1 MPHGLDE
8 PSFKMFCCLWAK
20 VLYFVNVF
28 ARHAGLLYITL
39 ASGFMERSL
48 SVSCRNCGEFLDVFH
63 QIEEDDP
70 IGFVTKNFT
79 KPTAAGRTF
88 LHGNSY
94 HPLHIFKGIIFSEAV
109 RLRRLNERQEDYL
122 NSINELK
129 DKCLSSGFNKKVT
142 QNMIQKV
149 STWTERFGPNNQKKQ
164 TEKNPVPWATGVPQF
179 LQLNDKERSIK
190 PEANV
195 IYKRPACLANT
206 LTKYKTLAHK
216 QQNILK
222 LGSSS
227 PCGNCALCGK
237 FSKYECMVKSVNY
250 IKCEKNNRQVKLN
263 QSLNCRNYG
272 IYVANCVNC
281 NAQYVGQTK
290 NKFSVRWNNH
300 RHTWKKFDISTQN
313 DSTALLQHYKS
324 NHNLLLARR
333 PNLSQ
338 CFSVIFVEEP
348 PFDVLDICE
357 EKFAQNDHQHHTVPY
372 SNLLHHVNNPRPVST
387 LLGLIR
393 RV

>member
-1 MPHGLDE
+1 M
-8 PSFKMFCCLWAK
+8 
-20 VLYFVNVF
+20 
-28 ARHAGLLYITL
+28 
-39 ASGFMERSL
+39 
-48 SVSCRNCGEFLDVFH
+48 
-63 QIEEDDP
+63 
-70 IGFVTKNFT
+70 
-79 KPTAAGRTF
+79 
-88 LHGNSY
+88 
-94 HPLHIFKGIIFSEAV
+94 

-164 TEKNPVPWATGVPQF
+164 TEKNPVPWATGFLQF
-179 LQLNDKERSIK
+179 LQFTDKERFIK

-216 QQNILK
+216 QQKILK

-237 FSKYECMVKSVNY
+237 FSKYEGMIKSVNY

-263 QSLNCRNYG
+263 QSLNC
-272 IYVANCVNC
+272 

-290 NKFSVRWNNH
+290 INFRLDGITIDTLGK
-300 RHTWKKFDISTQN
+300 
-313 DSTALLQHYKS
+313 
-324 NHNLLLARR
+324 NLIFR
-333 PNLSQ
+333 PKTIVPLSCNIINLIT
-338 CFSVIFVEEP
+338 IF
-348 PFDVLDICE
+348 C
-357 EKFAQNDHQHHTVPY
+357 
-372 SNLLHHVNNPRPVST
+372 
-387 LLGLIR
+387 
-393 RV
+393 